1 LLGSHQFGFP
11 HIPFTGFD
19 MSEPSGPDPLDD
31 LNKRLKD
38 ARSRRP
44 VETRS
49 KKNGSSMS
57 DLGPEIRVG
66 TDLVAGVAVGVV
78 IGWGL
83 DRWLGTTPWLLL
95 VFFVLGAAAG
105 ITNVMRTAQRIEA
118 EAKTAREA
126 DSGGRGENGT
136 Q

>member
-1 LLGSHQFGFP
+1 
-11 HIPFTGFD
+11 

-44 VETRS
+44 VETRD
-49 KKNGSSMS
+49 KKKGTSMS

-66 TDLVAGVAVGVV
+66 TDLVAGVAVGGV

-83 DRWLGTTPWLLL
+83 DWWLGTTPWMLL
-95 VFFVLGAAAG
+95 VFFVLGSAAG

-118 EAKTAREA
+118 EAKAARDA
-126 DSGGRGENGT
+126 NSGGDGKNGT
-136 Q
+136 H

>member
-1 LLGSHQFGFP
+1 
-11 HIPFTGFD
+11 
-19 MSEPSGPDPLDD
+19 MSEPNGPDPLDD

-44 VETRS
+44 AETRGR
-49 KKNGSSMS
+49 KKGTSMS

-83 DRWLGTTPWLLL
+83 DWWLGTSPWMLLG
-95 VFFVLGAAAG
+95 FFVLGAAAG

-118 EAKTAREA
+118 EAKIAREA
-126 DSGGRGENGT
+126 TSDGRGKDGT
-136 Q
+136 P

>member
-1 LLGSHQFGFP
+1 
-11 HIPFTGFD
+11 